1 VKNKIEDLRNHLFA
15 TIEALRD
22 EEKPMDLDRARTIA
36 DVAQVVINSAKVEVD
51 MLKTT
56 GGTTGTGFI
65 RQDATPGNGNG
76 NGKGE
81 GAERP
86 RQRLQSMG

>member
-1 VKNKIEDLRNHLFA
+1 MKNKIEDLRNHLFA

-65 RQDATPGNGNG
+65 RQDATAG